1 MHSKSQ
7 NVKGWNP
14 FNFQLFTFWF
24 FLWPKIL
31 IYKFWFIK
39 HLFWKLKK
47 RVFKWVSTV
56 LQTKRL
62 QKTFNFQLSE
72 GFCQLHIYTITQ
84 ISWLVNNGLVLRKIL
99 QNIKPLTKKLV
110 AQIQMCVQTILK
122 CIFHEGHNVEC
133 PLIFG
138 KPKNP
143 YCSNIGQFNVFCCL
157 WLRIANTN
165 TLLKS
170 S

>member
-1 MHSKSQ
+1 VTQ
-7 NVKGWNP
+7 NSDL
-14 FNFQLFTFWF
+14 Q
-24 FLWPKIL
+24 IL
-31 IYKFWFIK
+31 ICKTPFSK
-39 HLFWKLKK
+39 VNKK
-47 RVFKWVSTV
+47 GISMG
-56 LQTKRL
+56 
-62 QKTFNFQLSE
+62 FNCFANQETPKKFQLSK
-72 GFCQLHIYTITQ
+72 GFCQLCMYTITQ
-84 ISWLVNNGLVLRKIL
+84 IAWLVNNGLVIREIL

-122 CIFHEGHNVEC
+122 CIFHEGDNVEC

-170 S
+170 L